1 MSGGPEYCAA
11 MAKKEGV
18 TFRGVKIKVYM
29 EDGRRFN
36 YKVVDITKA
45 REHAH
50 RIINFGWRTSEND
63 DLAYYP
69 VHQINKVVIVGGAKN
84 AYVEYPTT
92 TDEVE

>member
-11 MAKKEGV
+11 MAEKEGV
-18 TFRGVKIKVYM
+18 TFSGVKIRVYM

-36 YKVVDITKA
+36 YKAIDINKA

-69 VHQINKVVIVGGAKN
+69 VRQINKVVIVGGAKD
-84 AYVEYPTT
+84 AYVEYPTIT
-92 TDEVE
+92 